1 MEWCFLKYGEIG
13 THLNNAINGLEK
25 INRVYVVFGSDDY
38 LREQAVK
45 MLCGIVE
52 EDFAS
57 FNLSVFTSEDGI
69 ADAVETLHTY
79 PVFGQ
84 YRVVVLKVL
93 QKLADNNKKALK
105 DYIDNPDDTSVLV
118 IDCDAD
124 TAKAFKSKNVVQ
136 VDCNTLDNDGLT
148 AEINKI
154 CAQPPA
160 RRIESAAVSELSV
173 RTQGSMSRIVSE
185 LVKLKSYCD
194 DVITRADVCDMV
206 TADFDFQIY
215 ELTDAVSKK
224 DGDKA
229 FKVLDIFYKN
239 GVRSMRILNQLYDR
253 YRRMLHAELSKGLSS
268 DEVASLLGMSSG
280 AVYHLRKVSSTYSQ
294 VRLKKSV
301 DCLHGLQ
308 CDVLSGKRTENTA
321 LQQAMF
327 ELLLI

>member
-1 MEWCFLKYGEIG
+1 MKYGELAQ
-13 THLNNAINGLEK
+13 HLNSVMMGLDK
-25 INRVYVVFGSDDY
+25 LAPVYVAVGADDY

-52 EDFAS
+52 EDFAD
-57 FNLSVFTSEDGI
+57 FNLSQFSLEGGV
-69 ADAVETLHTY
+69 ADAIETLHTY

-84 YRVVVLKVL
+84 YRVVVLSAF
-93 QKLADNNKKALK
+93 QKLTEDDKKALK
-105 DYIDNPDDTSVLV
+105 AYIDAPDESSVLV
-118 IDCDAD
+118 VNCDAD
-124 TAKAFKSKNVVQ
+124 VAKSLKGKGVET
-136 VDCNTLDNDGLT
+136 VDCSSLSESELA
-148 AEINKI
+148 AEMRKI
-154 CAQPPA
+154 CENPPS
-160 RRIESAAVSELSV
+160 RRIENAAISELAV
-173 RTQGSMSRIVSE
+173 RTQGAMSRVVSE

-194 DVITRADVCDMV
+194 EVITAQDVRDMV

-229 FKVLDIFYKN
+229 FQVLDTFYKN

-253 YRRMLHAELSKGLSS
+253 YRKMLHAELGKGLSN
-268 DEVASLLGMSSG
+268 EEIGGLLAMSGG

-301 DCLHGLQ
+301 DCLHALQ
-308 CDVLSGKRTENTA
+308 CDVLSGKRSETTA